1 MSALTYLDH
10 AATTPLRPEVAA
22 AMAEVHEGGAGVL
35 GNPTGS
41 HPAAQRARRLLE
53 EARDEV
59 AAFLGRGPGDVV
71 FTSGGTESANLAVL
85 GTAEAAR
92 RDRGEAVLLY
102 SAVEHPAVR
111 ESARAAAKAGLDT
124 RELPVDHLGI
134 VDPDALARMLSSR
147 VTGVAVM
154 TANNETGVL
163 QPLPDLIAVVRR
175 RAPNACVFTDAVQ
188 AAPFIDLAEATA
200 GADLVSLSAH
210 KVGGPVGVGALAV
223 AGRVALEPRQYGGGQ
238 ERERRSGTQD
248 VAGAVGLA
256 TALRLVAAERATA
269 GPRVAAQ
276 RDRLRDGLLHTVEGA
291 YPTVSAAAA
300 AAAGVGVLPGH
311 VHLCVPGVEREE
323 LLVALGEDG
332 VCVSG
337 GSSCA
342 SGALQPSHVLAAMG
356 VAPGL
361 AEGPSASRWGM
372 ARRMTTSTAPSPSFP
387 PWSPHCVRGAE
398 SRWHTGPMRVLVAMS
413 GGVDSSVA
421 AALLVEQGHEVVGAT
436 LKLWGG
442 PSDSGCCSVA
452 DVEDARRV
460 AQQLGITHHVFNLTE
475 EFDRL
480 VVSPYVGE
488 HAGGGRPTRALSA
501 TAPSSSTACSSAP
514 TGWAST
520 AWPRAIT
527 PASRRRRRRRRRRL
541 LRGSSAAAPT
551 RPRTSPTCCRCSG
564 RTRWPAWCS
573 PWAT

>member
-1 MSALTYLDH
+1 VSALTYLDH
-10 AATTPLRPEVAA
+10 AATTPLRPAVAA
-22 AMAEVHEGGAGVL
+22 AMAEVHEAGAGVL

-59 AAFLGRGPGDVV
+59 AAFLGRDPGDVV

-85 GTAEAAR
+85 GPAEAAR

-111 ESARAAAKAGLDT
+111 ESARAAAKAGFET
-124 RELPVDHLGI
+124 CELPVDHHGV
-134 VDPDALARMLSSR
+134 VDPDALARALSSR

-163 QPLPDLIAVVRR
+163 QPLPDLIEMVRR

-210 KVGGPVGVGALAV
+210 KVGGPVGVGALAIG
-223 AGRVALEPRQYGGGQ
+223 ARVALEPRQYGGGQ

-256 TALRLVAAERATA
+256 TALRLVAAARPAA

-276 RDRLRDGLLHTVEGA
+276 RDRLRDGLLQAVEGA
-291 YPTVSAAAA
+291 YRTVPAS
-300 AAAGVGVLPGH
+300 GVGVLPGH

-323 LLVALGEDG
+323 LLVALGQQG

-342 SGALQPSHVLAAMG
+342 SGALQPSHVLSAMG
-356 VAPGL
+356 VAPEL
-361 AEGPSASRWGM
+361 AAGAVRFSLGYG
-372 ARRMTTSTAPSPSFP
+372 TTDEDIDRAL
-387 PWSPHCVRGAE
+387 A
-398 SRWHTGPMRVLVAMS
+398 LVPA
-413 GGVDSSVA
+413 VVA
-421 AALLVEQGHEVVGAT
+421 ALRR
-436 LKLWGG
+436 GG
-442 PSDSGCCSVA
+442 
-452 DVEDARRV
+452 
-460 AQQLGITHHVFNLTE
+460 
-475 EFDRL
+475 
-480 VVSPYVGE
+480 
-488 HAGGGRPTRALSA
+488 
-501 TAPSSSTACSSAP
+501 
-514 TGWAST
+514 
-520 AWPRAIT
+520 
-527 PASRRRRRRRRRRL
+527 
-541 LRGSSAAAPT
+541 
-551 RPRTSPTCCRCSG
+551 
-564 RTRWPAWCS
+564 
-573 PWAT
+573 